1 MFKHQCWRS
10 AEVNTADH
18 TALCTLKS
26 DGYHGVV
33 LDYKLRYSFSYATI
47 SLWKDLNMLCKSHG
61 FASKQEVLEKKTT
74 NVFLPYICRS
84 VYCSHFRGLEPH
96 PRLFANETTNL
107 LENTVKQRRD
117 AIWREDSANICS
129 ELEKCSIPLAS
140 TASSFRN
147 CWLAIVTLPN
157 IVVLFPW
164 QRSGPANTWWSVS
177 SFLNLSKKSF
187 RVTYLLTTSVLEFIT
202 TLVTVIDVTSLP

>member
-1 MFKHQCWRS
+1 MPLPGK
-10 AEVNTADH
+10 
-18 TALCTLKS
+18 
-26 DGYHGVV
+26 
-33 LDYKLRYSFSYATI
+33 FSGDAH
-47 SLWKDLNMLCKSHG
+47 DG

-202 TLVTVIDVTSLP
+202 TLVTVIVLRTQAFLQSSEDTSVWKLLWVVVITLTRSWCAVAVLLCRRA